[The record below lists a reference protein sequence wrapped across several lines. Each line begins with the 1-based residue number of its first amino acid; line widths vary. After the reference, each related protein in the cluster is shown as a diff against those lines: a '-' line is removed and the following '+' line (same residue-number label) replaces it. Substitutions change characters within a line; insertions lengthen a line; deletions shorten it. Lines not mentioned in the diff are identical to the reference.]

1 MKRLLFLCAVLFSIT
16 AVHATDP
23 DPETDKIGTIS
34 GKVLDAT
41 LREPLPYVNIIIKN
55 ISGEILTG
63 GITLEDGAFEI
74 RKIIEGN
81 IIVSVQYIGYKT
93 YNKEVHF
100 GKGNYKVNLGNIL
113 LEEQVE
119 GLDAV
124 TVVAEVSTIQQ
135 KVDRK
140 VITIGKD
147 LAATGTA
154 SINNRNPISKYRCT
168 IWRNKFT
175 W

>member
-113 LEEQVE
+113 LFSPGRRTSSSSSQYIFSSKSQKKH
-119 GLDAV
+119 
-124 TVVAEVSTIQQ
+124 TYSFYQTYSQQ
-135 KVDRK
+135 SYHK
-140 VITIGKD
+140 
-147 LAATGTA
+147 
-154 SINNRNPISKYRCT
+154 
-168 IWRNKFT
+168 
-175 W
+175 